1 MTFFQYSLHYKRE
14 NAHDDAM
21 WSVAWGHRDR
31 TEEEVVVEAP
41 PEKDSNGEN
50 KENQDGETPA
60 TSETPGWSHWS
71 FDIHSSQFSRI
82 LKKSYN

>member
-1 MTFFQYSLHYKRE
+1 MKWTKYKQIFSLHNIIFNYDIFFQYSLHYKRE

-60 TSETPGWSHWS
+60 ISETPG
-71 FDIHSSQFSRI
+71 
-82 LKKSYN
+82 

>member
-1 MTFFQYSLHYKRE
+1 
-14 NAHDDAM
+14 M

-31 TEEEVVVEAP
+31 TEEEVVAEVP

-60 TSETPGWSHWS
+60 ISETPG
-71 FDIHSSQFSRI
+71 
-82 LKKSYN
+82 